1 MFTDG
6 TRYSAEGTWYDADKV
21 RFRKG
26 FAEKLGGWTKFILTP
41 FLGTCRAA
49 HDWVTDA
56 GGKYLGVAT
65 HLKLYVQTGAEYH
78 DITPI
83 RSTVTLG
90 TDPIATIDDTAIIT
104 ITTASDHGAV
114 VGDYVTI
121 AGAEASGGIVIG
133 SLNKEHRIVAL
144 GAPPVGAAAPV
155 NPTTKFRV
163 ICDAQAGSTDTA
175 AGGSSVTAAFQIN
188 IGLDTYVDGAGW
200 GSGTWGYGPWDTT
213 SSIGQATQLR
223 IWSLD
228 TFGEDLLACARQGKI
243 YYWDETN
250 GTTTRAIP
258 LEDVVRRSVVL
269 TSNPITTASGG
280 TSITYKDKGGHGA
293 GVGDLVTISGVS
305 GAVGGISAA
314 RLNVEVTV
322 TSVLNKA
329 QFTADIGGANASGTA
344 SGGGSSVTASY
355 KSGTYYPPVGS
366 YQVLMSQ
373 IGRHV
378 IALGCTGVNSTD
390 INPMNVRWSSSE
402 TVGTWQALSTNSA
415 GGQQL
420 ALGSEIIGGLSTR
433 QETLIW
439 TDAGIV
445 SMRYIGSPF
454 YFSFTEVA
462 RGMSMMSPNAAV
474 NANGKVFFM
483 DRGDFYVYTGSVKKL
498 DCTVLTTVFN
508 DLDISQKHKVT
519 SGSNPA
525 FSEVIWFYPSAS
537 GNGENDRYVIYN
549 YQDNIWYTGS
559 LVRGVWIQ
567 ADTKTH
573 PLASSIRTIS
583 INQNQ
588 MTTNT
593 TSTGNVS
600 IEFDEDEDDG
610 WLVENHFANGDTI
623 MISGATDIG
632 GLEAVL
638 LNTQHIVYNVYPTKI
653 TFTVADTATAAT
665 GDDNMMELIPGNVIY
680 KHEDGYDD
688 DRVPMTAYIET
699 GDMDLGEG
707 DKTWSIHRIIPD
719 IYFTN
724 AYIGTPA
731 FPGSEVTISINGHN
745 FPADT
750 QTSVASVAFQAN
762 TAEGF
767 VRARARQ
774 ISMKVESSGSS
785 GRNMGWRI
793 GFVRLDGR
801 EDSRR

>member
-1 MFTDG
+1 MPFMKVAPKPGMFTDG

-26 FAEKLGGWTKFILTP
+26 FAEKLGGWTKLVIAS

-49 HDWVTDA
+49 HDWVTDS
-56 GGKYLGVAT
+56 GNKYLGVAT
-65 HLKLYVQTGAEYH
+65 HLKLYIQTAGEYH

-90 TDPIATIDDTAIIT
+90 TDPIATIDDTAVIT
-104 ITTASDHGAV
+104 FTTASAHGAMT
-114 VGDYVTI
+114 GDYVTI
-121 AGAEASGGIVIG
+121 AGATSSGGIGTG

-144 GAPPVGAAAPV
+144 GDPDGA
-155 NPTTKFRV
+155 NTTTKFRV
-163 ICDAQAGSTDTA
+163 VCDAQATSTDTA
-175 AGGSSVTAAFQIN
+175 EGGSSVTAAFQIN

-200 GSGTWGYGPWDTT
+200 GSSWWGDGSWDTT

-258 LEDVVRRSVVL
+258 LEDVVRRSVTL
-269 TSNPITTASGG
+269 TSNPITTTSGG

-293 GVGDLVTISGVS
+293 AVGDLVTISGVS
-305 GAVGGISAA
+305 GTIGGISAA

-322 TSVLNKA
+322 TSVLNRA

-344 SGGGSSVTASY
+344 SGGGSSVGASY
-355 KSGTYYPPVGS
+355 KAGTYYPPVGS

-378 IALGCTGVNSTD
+378 IALGCTGVNSTT

-439 TDAGIV
+439 TDAGMV

-583 INQNQ
+583 INQNK
-588 MTTNT
+588 MTTT
-593 TSTGNVS
+593 VSSLGNVS
-600 IEFDEDEDDG
+600 IEVGEDDG
-610 WLVENHFANGDTI
+610 YHFAEGDTI

-638 LNTQHIVYNVYPTKI
+638 LNTQHIIKYVYPDKI
-653 TFTVADTATAAT
+653 SFTVADTATAAT
-665 GDDNMMELIPGNVIY
+665 GSDNMMELMPGNVIY

-688 DRVPMTAYIET
+688 DLVPMTAYIET
-699 GDMDLGEG
+699 GDMDLVEG

-724 AYIGTPA
+724 ASIGTPT

-774 ISMKVESSGSS
+774 ISMKVESND
-785 GRNMGWRI
+785 RNFGWRV